1 MLREHVLC
9 FSIPSSG
16 PSFSP
21 PFRPRRRRERAT
33 RKTGL
38 YRHREFHSSRG
49 YRHCLDRKCRNLEFP
64 SGLSGEKATREILT
78 SRSARKKCQASLCH
92 TIAQFQ
98 SSAGKLNA
106 FGIGAFALR
115 HRPGEVP
122 TISRKPRLKAGWSV
136 NPTSNATVSK
146 ESFEYNMRDFAA
158 STRL

>member
-16 PSFSP
+16 RSFSP

-33 RKTGL
+33 RRTGL
-38 YRHREFHSSRG
+38 YRHRGLYSSG
-49 YRHCLDRKCRNLEFP
+49 GCRHCLDRKCRNLEFP
-64 SGLSGEKATREILT
+64 SGLSGEKATSEILT

-115 HRPGEVP
+115 HCPGEVP
-122 TISRKPRLKAGWSV
+122 TISRKPRLNAG
-136 NPTSNATVSK
+136 
-146 ESFEYNMRDFAA
+146 
-158 STRL
+158 